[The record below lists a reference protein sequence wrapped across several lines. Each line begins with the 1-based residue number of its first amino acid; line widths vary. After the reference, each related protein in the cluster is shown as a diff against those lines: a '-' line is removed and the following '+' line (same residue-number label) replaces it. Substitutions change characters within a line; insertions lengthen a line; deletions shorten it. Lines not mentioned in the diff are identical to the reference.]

1 MCAVFNTHTHIHI
14 HSIYTYIYVHIYVCI
29 YIYIYIRTHGIFLQP
44 FNVLHT
50 MPTLP
55 LLAQFIT
62 VRYVV
67 LHCLVHHCTK
77 ASSYKVD
84 VTRLKHHTL
93 IHNAHVDHIGLAAK
107 K

>member
-1 MCAVFNTHTHIHI
+1 M
-14 HSIYTYIYVHIYVCI
+14 YV
-29 YIYIYIRTHGIFLQP
+29 YIYIRTHGMFLQP